1 MAKTKNH
8 RTSHPLGSMLVGSFA
23 TELENRFAEMN
34 NLLALQ
40 GVTTSDPL
48 AIALA
53 GIRRGAKEFVT
64 FDRIVPG
71 ATTTAAATPKAATPK
86 AAPAKATAPA
96 ASPAASP
103 AAATKVRKAREISE
117 DKLASLQVAGSISE
131 AAPYGTDAEGRPLAP
146 YGVKNDGV
154 PKLRRGRK
162 AAETVEAA
170 APAPKAKATAK
181 AAPAAAAETVEEAT
195 SEEPEVIEEDLDSIL
210 EGL

>member
-71 ATTTAAATPKAATPK
+71 VTPSAAPAPKAAATK
-86 AAPAKATAPA
+86 AAPAKATASA
-96 ASPAASP
+96 AST

-170 APAPKAKATAK
+170 PAPKAKAAK
-181 AAPAAAAETVEEAT
+181 AAPAAAPEAVETT
-195 SEEPEVIEEDLDSIL
+195 SEEPEVNEEDLDTIL